1 MKTLLLPVICCAALS
16 ACTSVTVMR
25 PDPNFVIKNVC
36 IQENPKVWVRDFLPV
51 LKDGFTRHGIATT
64 VYSGTTK
71 PAGCEYVLTYTALQ
85 SWDLDTYLSHA
96 ELWLEKDGQQ
106 IGYAEYHLI
115 GKGGLDLT
123 KWDGTKTKMD
133 PVIDDLLGN
142 RSNLISSQQRH
153 AQEAPLLME
162 KDKSAGIPPS
172 KPQADPGL
180 TTESSLFSSKKFFA
194 DLSLYDG
201 PIVGTNQITR
211 AEFVETA
218 KGSGTVRLIAPGN
231 NLFSGMFRSE
241 PAETQKLTVLSLRTR
256 STIKLM
262 NDGNVGVLVATDDYG
277 TRLECVYGT
286 PASTGDPGGVC
297 EDTRGNKYKLF
308 FEK

>member
-1 MKTLLLPVICCAALS
+1 MKTLLLSVICCAVLS
-16 ACTSVTVMR
+16 ACTSVTVRR

-36 IQENPKVWVRDFLPV
+36 IQENPKVWVSDFLPV
-51 LKDGFTRHGIATT
+51 LKNRFTRHGIATT

-85 SWDLDTYLSHA
+85 SWDLETYLSHA
-96 ELWLEKDGQQ
+96 ELWLEKDGRQ

-123 KWDGTKTKMD
+123 KFDGTKTKMD
-133 PVIDDLLGN
+133 PVIDELLGN
-142 RSNLISSQQRH
+142 RSDSISSQQRQT
-153 AQEAPLLME
+153 QEAPPIIE
-162 KDKSAGIPPS
+162 KGKRAEIQPS
-172 KPQADPGL
+172 KSQADPGL
-180 TTESSLFSSKKFFA
+180 AAESSSFSSKKFFA

-211 AEFVETA
+211 AEFLETA
-218 KGSGTVRLIAPGN
+218 NATGTVRLIPPGN
-231 NLFSGMFRSE
+231 NVLNGTFHSAAG
-241 PAETQKLTVLSLRTR
+241 ETQKLSVLSARTR
-256 STIKLM
+256 NTIKLTS
-262 NDGNVGVLVATDDYG
+262 DAKAGVLTAIDDYG

-286 PASTGDPGGVC
+286 LASTGGRGGVC

-308 FEK
+308 FDK